1 MWSEAPGWS
10 ATARWHWTHK
20 RPSFS
25 AAVETVGGS
34 GDQGKGTMLPIIK
47 RGFTIL
53 VLLVASASVMAASSL
68 EGLDFRQG
76 SGGELE
82 VDLQFADPVPE
93 VRGYRLDDPARLTID
108 LMETA
113 NRLDQRRY
121 ALGIGGVQQVTALEA
136 GSRTRL
142 VFDLEGP
149 LPYNTREQGNRLR
162 LAIGGGAADTGVAEA
177 AQPAQAAPAPSR
189 SVAAGPSVQDI
200 DFRLGEGGAGRLVVT
215 FDRAGVDARVRESGR
230 SRITAELRG
239 VALPAELDQ
248 VYDATDFGTPL
259 RRITPRAGREGITLD
274 IEGSGDYA
282 MVSTQSGRQLTIE
295 AQPVTQQEREQRVR
309 EQFPYTG
316 ERITLNFQD
325 IEVRSVLAIIADFTG
340 LNLVASDSVQGRVT
354 LNLEDVP
361 WDQAL
366 DLVLKS
372 HGLASR
378 QEGNV
383 IVVAPAGELAQRE
396 QLEIQS
402 REQMETLAPL
412 MTEYVEVRYARAS
425 DLAELLRG
433 ESGFGLL
440 SERGRVAVDQRTNT
454 LLIQDTADQIDDIL
468 RTLDRLDVAVR
479 QVQIEARIVI
489 ASDSATREL
498 GVNWGASSTRG
509 FRLGEDDGWNRDNVL
524 ERPGGD
530 IIPGDARE
538 VIGQRQRNRGAP
550 FYQPDNQNPLRMN
563 RLSGGLAV
571 DLGGQNPTSVFGIG
585 YLAGDLLLDL
595 ELRALESEGKSYT
608 ISQPR
613 VITANQRTA
622 VIKQG
627 QERAYR
633 EAAASGAASVEFKE
647 AVLSLEVT
655 PQITPDGRIIMDVAI
670 TNDTFG
676 EAEFAGEEPPINK
689 SEIETQVLVDN
700 GETVVLGG
708 ILQTEEL
715 QNLAKT
721 PFLGDLPVL
730 GHLFRYTQQSNEKV
744 ELLVFITPRILDDGV
759 ALR

>member
-1 MWSEAPGWS
+1 M
-10 ATARWHWTHK
+10 T
-20 RPSFS
+20 
-25 AAVETVGGS
+25 
-34 GDQGKGTMLPIIK
+34 
-47 RGFTIL
+47 RGFVT
-53 VLLVASASVMAASSL
+53 LLLLAVSVGALAASSL

-76 SGGELE
+76 AGGELE
-82 VDLQFADPVPE
+82 VDLSFAGPVPE

-113 NRLDQRRY
+113 NRLNQRNY
-121 ALGIGGVQQVTALEA
+121 ALSIGGVQRVTALEA

-162 LAIGGGAADTGVAEA
+162 LAIGGGAADTGVAQVA
-177 AQPAQAAPAPSR
+177 AASPAPAASEPARSR
-189 SVAAGPSVQDI
+189 TVASGPSVQDI
-200 DFRLGEGGAGRLVVT
+200 DFRRGEGGAGRLVVT

-230 SRITAELRG
+230 NRITADLRG
-239 VALPAELDQ
+239 VELPPSLDQ
-248 VYDATDFGTPL
+248 VYDVSDFGTPL
-259 RRITPRAGREGITLD
+259 RRVTPRVGRDGVTLD
-274 IEGSGDYA
+274 IEGAGEYA

-295 AQPVTQQEREQRVR
+295 AQPVTQQERDQRTR
-309 EQFPYTG
+309 EQFSYTG

-383 IVVAPAGELAQRE
+383 IVVAPASELANIERQE
-396 QLEIQS
+396 LEA
-402 REQMETLAPL
+402 REQMEVLAPL
-412 MTEYVEVRYARAS
+412 TTEYIQVKYARAT
-425 DLAELLRG
+425 DLAALLRG
-433 ESGFGLL
+433 GQGFGLL
-440 SERGRVAVDQRTNT
+440 SERGRVAIDPRTNT
-454 LLIQDTADQIDDIL
+454 LLIQDTADQIDEIM

-489 ASDSATREL
+489 ASDSASREL
-498 GVNWGASSTRG
+498 GVNWGASGSS
-509 FRLGEDDGWNRDNVL
+509 
-524 ERPGGD
+524 
-530 IIPGDARE
+530 
-538 VIGQRQRNRGAP
+538 RGAADRGVFLGP
-550 FYQPDNQNPLRMN
+550 VGGEGGASSGRPLSN
-563 RLSGGLAV
+563 LGGLAV
-571 DLGGQNPTSVFGIG
+571 DFGTTDRGVGGMTSFAFG
-585 YLAGDLLLDL
+585 YLSGDVLLDL
-595 ELRALESEGKSYT
+595 ELRAMESEGRSYT

-633 EAAASGAASVEFKE
+633 ESAASGAAAVDFKE

-655 PQITPDGRIIMDVAI
+655 PQITPDNRIIMDVAI

-676 EAEFAGEEPPINK
+676 EFNPGEEPPINK
-689 SEIETQVLVDN
+689 NEIQTQVLVDN

-715 QNLAKT
+715 RNLVKT

-730 GHLFRYTQQSNEKV
+730 GHLFRYTQESNEKV